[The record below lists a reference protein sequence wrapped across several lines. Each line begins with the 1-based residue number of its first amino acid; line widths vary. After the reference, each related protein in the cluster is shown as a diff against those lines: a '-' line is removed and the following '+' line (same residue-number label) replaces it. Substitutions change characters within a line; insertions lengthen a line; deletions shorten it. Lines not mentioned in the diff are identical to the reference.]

1 MLPVIR
7 VPTPKLFPLLAPPV
21 PLQAPLEP
29 CTFLVAGLFVWSF
42 CSSQHW
48 AGALSLLCCSSCS
61 RASRA
66 PSTLPGTAWLEYE
79 VWDPL
84 LGHEATSFVK
94 TQHHTSFTCV
104 ECLDLFSWS
113 VLIKVLSDIQ
123 CHHISE
129 CFHLWA
135 SCTFQ
140 RSPSASKLQYETYTV
155 YALCHLGLGKL
166 L

>member
-1 MLPVIR
+1 MVSAACPVLGASE
-7 VPTPKLFPLLAPPV
+7 TPQKKTHNQESTRF
-21 PLQAPLEP
+21 QGGLERNW
-29 CTFLVAGLFVWSF
+29 GR
-42 CSSQHW
+42 QHW

-66 PSTLPGTAWLEYE
+66 PSTLPDTAWLEYE